1 MTMSETT
8 AARKPRQR
16 KKPAR
21 FCKLARQGDLTL
33 LVIRQARPRS
43 ADLVDAYAL
52 EPIPSDFG
60 RGLILHKDDGKSYC
74 VNLSG
79 PDTTC
84 DCPGFESH
92 GHCKHCES
100 LLALQAAGKL

>member
-8 AARKPRQR
+8 ATRAPRQR

-21 FCKLARQGDLTL
+21 FCKLTQQGADTV

-43 ADLVDAYAL
+43 ADLVDAYTL

-60 RGLILHKDDGKSYC
+60 RGLLLHKPDGTSYA

-79 PDTTC
+79 PDSSC
-84 DCPGFESH
+84 DCKGFESH

-100 LLALQAAGKL
+100 LLALQQGGKL

>member
-1 MTMSETT
+1 MVNAT
-8 AARKPRQR
+8 AKPAARQR

-21 FCKLARQGDLTL
+21 FCKLVSRSEVTV

-43 ADLVDAYAL
+43 ADVVDAYCL

-60 RGLILHKDDGKSYC
+60 RGLLLHKHDGSSYC

-79 PDTTC
+79 PDSTC
-84 DCPGFESH
+84 ECKGFDAH

-100 LLALQAAGKL
+100 LLAQQAAGKL

>member
-21 FCKLARQGDLTL
+21 FCKLARQGDLTV
-33 LVIRQARPRS
+33 LVIRQVRPRS

-52 EPIPSDFG
+52 EPIPADFG
-60 RGLILHKDDGKSYC
+60 RGLLLFKDDGTSYA
-74 VNLSG
+74 VRIAG
-79 PDTTC
+79 PDSEC
-84 DCPGFESH
+84 DCPGFTAH

-100 LLALQAAGKL
+100 LLALQQAGRL